1 MLPLYKMA
9 AALGVTVVDGDPG
22 RGRRGCYIDRMKL
35 IILRPGMGTARARY
49 VLGHELGHAVRRD
62 TRTGHDGY
70 DRRSERMA
78 DEFAARLLIHPDAV
92 RSAEAIYGTDLE
104 SIARDLN
111 VPTEL
116 LAIWRDMHQR
126 ISVG

>member
-9 AALGVTVVDGDPG
+9 AALGVIVIDGDPG
-22 RGRRGCYIDRMKL
+22 RGRKGCYIDTRRT
-35 IILRPGMGTARARY
+35 IVLRPGMGYARTRY

-62 TRTGHDGY
+62 VHTGNADY
-70 DRRSERMA
+70 DERAERRA

-92 RSAEAIYGTDLE
+92 RSAESIYGTDLE
-104 SIARDLN
+104 SIARDLD

-116 LAIWRDMHQR
+116 LAVWRGLHQR